1 MIDDAAKAIRRAV
14 LVAKGLSRAIGPMP
28 GKDEG
33 ERVHPASLLPG
44 VHVQAIEPQNFAGGG
59 EVQPTDETGFATG
72 GSGMKF
78 NTIAHADKALTAF
91 NKMGLKT
98 DRGFSQAS
106 NSHYLN
112 VEMPGSD
119 ASPLKIRFGDHDLP
133 TRYESPDYGVGP
145 YSSAHGSSW
154 LDAVNKASKHFDLS
168 PPGYVSTLNAQN
180 TAKAAASAAADP
192 YGFKAV
198 AQNTSPYLRDVF
210 SDPANSQ
217 KTAGWVNRIRDALLN
232 AGAPPSVA
240 QSFKDKPGAFGDMVS
255 MWQQIGNQGPTGAPT
270 HNHVIFDPSIIDIKR
285 RYKRGGGVER
295 HGYATDGAV
304 TENNMNNDPAQQKTS
319 DIARQIKP
327 EPPKAYFEVAPGKT
341 WNPQLQQSW
350 EQLHPQAKAAV
361 SNKMIGEFLSPWQRQ
376 TGIHGEVRPGLGGFE
391 GDTNPNYTFHPYN
404 PAHIGSALHGLGTL
418 FHQDAMMGAH
428 AEPFEGSF
436 PSGVVRIHLPPNT
449 TPEHAHEV
457 YKTLHSHGLAE
468 GHSTDLNS
476 GTMDILSGGN
486 AEEAHQNAHMMDKAL
501 GGGYAVHSYGA
512 HIAFPE
518 HGADY
523 ASDTP
528 PGSKRSNP
536 SLSQANPGLH
546 DQAAARLAEL
556 LAEAHKQGSGYKT
569 KVDFGDTLAPGQL
582 HPDVVSASMPTTVA
596 AYKGPPRPGEFRQDI
611 SPGQHSQK
619 NFDNIATRMWAQHP
633 ASGGVNLPAQEAAKA
648 MTDFHV
654 KNLLN
659 VWDRTPE
666 EQRITSRHWYRSAHA
681 LGNALADMHAVPPRA
696 MHGIMAVLSPQNPWD
711 TNVTQA
717 ERLADIM
724 HYHQD
729 TPWTQGMTHT
739 VHQGGSKGIGLPSH
753 KGTQETGPHN
763 WSDIQGKTLRETLA
777 GPHGELRGAMWV
789 RAFDEAHNPSKFNSI
804 APTGEYGSPMLTPSG
819 DKEATA
825 SWNSYTPIQ
834 KAISIWKDPSLEN
847 INKQVGSQHKVREF
861 YNTITNPHDP
871 NAVVVDTHAVAAG
884 QMLPH
889 GSSAKAVHQNFGTS
903 PSNAEKENLRKR
915 GDPWIDGVDPTKSTG
930 SSGATGDYPFHAEA
944 VRQAAWQRGVHPSEM
959 QSVTWEAVRQ
969 LFKNKSTPMQN
980 AARAIWSRFSNG
992 DLNHEEA
999 MDGIYHLFGGQNA
1012 PEWSGSAGKGTGNIV
1027 PGGSYQRPLH
1037 QINADEPALPRYKST
1052 GGNVI
1057 DYALSVV
1064 RSHKP
1069 HRR

>member
-1 MIDDAAKAIRRAV
+1 VIDDPAKAIRRAT
-14 LVAKGLSRAIGPMP
+14 LIAKGLSRTIGPIP

-33 ERVHPASLLPG
+33 ERVHPASMVPG
-44 VHVQAIEPQNFAGGG
+44 VHVQAFAGGG
-59 EVQPTDETGFATG
+59 EVDPT
-72 GSGMKF
+72 
-78 NTIAHADKALTAF
+78 
-91 NKMGLKT
+91 
-98 DRGFSQAS
+98 
-106 NSHYLN
+106 
-112 VEMPGSD
+112 
-119 ASPLKIRFGDHDLP
+119 
-133 TRYESPDYGVGP
+133 
-145 YSSAHGSSW
+145 
-154 LDAVNKASKHFDLS
+154 LD
-168 PPGYVSTLNAQN
+168 
-180 TAKAAASAAADP
+180 
-192 YGFKAV
+192 
-198 AQNTSPYLRDVF
+198 
-210 SDPANSQ
+210 
-217 KTAGWVNRIRDALLN
+217 
-232 AGAPPSVA
+232 
-240 QSFKDKPGAFGDMVS
+240 
-255 MWQQIGNQGPTGAPT
+255 
-270 HNHVIFDPSIIDIKR
+270 
-285 RYKRGGGVER
+285 
-295 HGYATDGAV
+295 
-304 TENNMNNDPAQQKTS
+304 
-319 DIARQIKP
+319 ARQIKP

-404 PAHIGSALHGLGTL
+404 PAHIGPALRGLGTL

-468 GHSTDLNS
+468 GHSTDLNN
-476 GTMDILSGGN
+476 GTMDILSGGS
-486 AEEAHQNAHMMDKAL
+486 AEEARQNAHMMDKAL
-501 GGGYAVHSYGA
+501 GGLYGVHSYGA

-528 PGSKRSNP
+528 PGSKGSNA

-546 DQAAARLAEL
+546 DQAAARLSEL
-556 LAEAHKQGSGYKT
+556 LTEAHKQGGGHKT

-611 SPGQHSQK
+611 SPSQHSQK

-633 ASGGVNLPAQEAAKA
+633 ASGGEKLPAQEAAK
-648 MTDFHV
+648 MLTDFHV
-654 KNLLN
+654 KNLLG

-696 MHGIMAVLSPQNPWD
+696 MHGIIAVLSPQNPWD

-724 HYHQD
+724 HYRQD

-739 VHQGGSKGIGLPSH
+739 VYQGGSKGIGLPSH

-804 APTGEYGSPMLTPSG
+804 APTGEYGPPMLTPSG

-834 KAISIWKDPSLEN
+834 KAISIWRDSSLEN
-847 INKQVGSQHKVREF
+847 INKQVGYQHKVREF

-871 NAVVVDTHAVAAG
+871 NAVVIDTHAVAAG

-969 LFKNKSTPMQN
+969 LFKNKSTLMQN
-980 AARAIWSRFSNG
+980 AARAIWSRFARG
-992 DLNHEEA
+992 DLNHEKA
-999 MDGIYHLFGGQNA
+999 MDEIYNLFGGQNA

-1027 PGGSYQRPLH
+1027 AGGSYQRPLH

-1052 GGNVI
+1052 GGSII
-1057 DYALSVV
+1057 DHALSVI
-1064 RSHKP
+1064 RSKTP
-1069 HRR
+1069 GRR